1 MKRKLGILHTTAV
14 TIDPLKSL
22 AQELIPDCEVFNMLD
37 DSILKELIENRGDL
51 ASVEQRVFSYIEIAA
66 QNGADLILGA
76 CSSIGGLMHQA
87 QALADVPVLRIDDAM
102 AEHAVQNGKN
112 LAVVAT
118 LFTTLSP
125 TVELLQTKANELG
138 PEISVTPHLVKSAY
152 EALVRG
158 DLELHDSILA
168 SRLREIY
175 FTADLVVLA
184 QASMARV
191 TMRLPDLEQSR
202 FVTSPRLGMEEV
214 RRILSR

>member
-22 AQELIPDCEVFNMLD
+22 AQELIPDCEVFNILD
-37 DSILKELIENRGDL
+37 DSILTELIENRGDL
-51 ASVEQRVFSYIEIAA
+51 ASVQQRVFRCIEIAA
-66 QNGADLILGA
+66 RNGADLILGA

-87 QALADVPVLRIDDAM
+87 QSLVDVPVLRIDDAI
-102 AEHAVQNGKN
+102 AEHAVQNGKK

-118 LFTTLSP
+118 LFTTLAP
-125 TVELLQTKANELG
+125 TVELLQAKAREFET
-138 PEISVTPHLVKSAY
+138 EIRVTPHVVEPAY
-152 EALVRG
+152 EALVQG
-158 DLELHDSILA
+158 DLDLHDSILA

-191 TMRLPDLEQSR
+191 TTRLLDLEQSR
-202 FVTSPRLGMEEV
+202 FLTSPRLGMEKV